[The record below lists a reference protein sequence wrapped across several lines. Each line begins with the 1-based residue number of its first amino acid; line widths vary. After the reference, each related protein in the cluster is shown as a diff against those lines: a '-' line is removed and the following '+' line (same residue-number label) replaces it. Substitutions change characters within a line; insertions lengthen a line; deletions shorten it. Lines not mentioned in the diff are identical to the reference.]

1 MADPTPDETPD
12 YLAHYRGLIDE
23 KGAGFEATGW
33 RNADFQR
40 ERFRV
45 FCAMQAFT
53 DRVVLDAGA
62 GRADFAVH
70 LLEEGIHYER
80 FIAMDAMAEMTELVR
95 QRSIPRLEGMTLDF
109 AGDARAFE
117 RFNDVDVIVF
127 SGSLNTFEQPHA
139 LRVLENAWAATREA
153 LVFNF
158 LSARCPV
165 ARRGDDT
172 GPAHRFDPLALLDWA
187 LDQTPLVQFRQDYLG
202 GHDATIAM
210 RREPDGG

>member
-1 MADPTPDETPD
+1 MTDDTPE
-12 YLAHYRGLIDE
+12 YLAHYREILDE

-33 RNADFQR
+33 RNKDFQR

-45 FCAMQAFT
+45 FCAMQEFT

-70 LLEEGIHYER
+70 LLDEGIHYER

-95 QRSIPRLEGMTLDF
+95 GRGVPRLEGVTHDF
-109 AGDARAFE
+109 AGDARGFE
-117 RFNDVDVIVF
+117 PFRDVDVIVF

-139 LRVLENAWAATREA
+139 MRVLDQAWAAAGEA
-153 LVFNF
+153 MLFNF
-158 LSARCPV
+158 LTTRCPA

-187 LDQTPLVQFRQDYLG
+187 LGQTPLVRFRQDYLG

-210 RREPDGG
+210 RREPSG